1 MESATSPEFFPP
13 LDRPVD
19 RLDAMTRRVNSSRAD
34 TWARMKASSLLSLWL
49 VDRPSRASRP
59 LQQLR
64 DTSCASS
71 WWSPRRGRVHAA
83 PAFGRSIHSAGLG
96 GRRHRCGF
104 AWVPL
109 SSSVDAWPSAL
120 WLSLGSFLLL
130 PCFVAVLFSLCPH
143 FPHAS
148 DLHLGSCLG
157 LVLLVTASLLSLCAV
172 SGLFSLFSLF
182 LFDSRLGSS
191 KLAAVAY
198 RFFPR
203 LARRIWSWRVRFY
216 CGSLPAVPFSPLSS
230 SSGQGGVALIC
241 LSCVFLVT
249 VLGGKADCGRCSL
262 DFFCVSRRGK

>member
-49 VDRPSRASRP
+49 VGRPSRASRP

-96 GRRHRCGF
+96 GRRHRCAF

-109 SSSVDAWPSAL
+109 SLPWM
-120 WLSLGSFLLL
+120 LGPLRCGYRWVLFCFYPALL
-130 PCFVAVLFSLCPH
+130 PSY
-143 FPHAS
+143 
-148 DLHLGSCLG
+148 
-157 LVLLVTASLLSLCAV
+157 
-172 SGLFSLFSLF
+172 SLFVLI
-182 LFDSRLGSS
+182 
-191 KLAAVAY
+191 
-198 RFFPR
+198 FPM
-203 LARRIWSWRVRFY
+203 
-216 CGSLPAVPFSPLSS
+216 P
-230 SSGQGGVALIC
+230 QIC
-241 LSCVFLVT
+241 T
-249 VLGGKADCGRCSL
+249 
-262 DFFCVSRRGK
+262 